1 MGCTTGVLCA
11 AVLIKM
17 TTSGGFTG
25 LGTGG
30 QPLELELGALQDQQR
45 EAVCSLV
52 DRLPA
57 AASQETMVSD
67 DITYRFE
74 VIDDDGTKSVHEVA
88 ESVLLDEEL
97 DLIDRLKE

>member
-1 MGCTTGVLCA
+1 MGCATGALCA
-11 AVLIKM
+11 VMLIKM

-25 LGTGG
+25 MGTGA
-30 QPLELELGALQDQQR
+30 QPLELELGALQEGQR

-74 VIDDDGTKSVHEVA
+74 VIDDDGTRSVHEVS
-88 ESVLLDEEL
+88 ESVLLEEEL
-97 DLIDRLKE
+97 DLIDRLQE